1 MRQGHF
7 VQSVTP
13 KIERTQKDTHKV
25 LSIPIAMLEPMTLV
39 LPLQLSCP
47 VVNSQATPNYL
58 LTLIISNL
66 IELWH
71 VNCHLNIK
79 QNCLLSV

>member
-13 KIERTQKDTHKV
+13 EIESLDTQKKHKV

-47 VVNSQATPNYL
+47 VINSQATPDYL
-58 LTLIISNL
+58 LTLILSNL
-66 IELWH
+66 IVSCDMWT
-71 VNCHLNIK
+71 VI
-79 QNCLLSV
+79 

>member
-7 VQSVTP
+7 VQSVIP
-13 KIERTQKDTHKV
+13 EIEHLDTQKDTYKV
-25 LSIPIAMLEPMTLV
+25 LSIPISMLEPMTLV

-47 VVNSQATPNYL
+47 VINSQATPNYL

-66 IELWH
+66 IESCDMWT
-71 VNCHLNIK
+71 VI
-79 QNCLLSV
+79 